1 MTGNR
6 SGQRQQMLPRSLRRV
21 WNWIERPGLGRWLFG
36 RRTFSGGRIQVY
48 GCSPGC
54 LLLMVLFSLLLTI
67 LLNVALDWV
76 I

>member
-21 WNWIERPGLGRWLFG
+21 WNWIERPGLGGWLFG
-36 RRTFSGGRIQVY
+36 RRAFSGGRVQVY